1 MRIKF
6 WGTRGSIPKPGPE
19 TVRYGGNTSCVEL
32 GSDAGTLIVLDCG
45 TGAQALGQDILGRG
59 ADGRRGHL
67 LITHAH
73 WDHIQGLPFFAPLY
87 DADSEWHVYGTGG
100 MGASIYDILAG
111 QMDYTYFPVSLD
123 AFFATLRYHNV
134 VEGDFSIDDV
144 EVTTRFLNHPA
155 LAVGYRFTCHGA
167 VVVYSTDHEPHDRGL
182 AFGERP
188 PMHGED
194 EAHRRFLEG
203 ADLLIHDA
211 QYTASEYPD
220 RIGWGHST
228 VEFVVDVAMAA
239 EVKRLALFH
248 HDPMR
253 TDDDLDRVVESC
265 RARVAAAG
273 GTLEVFAAS
282 EGMAVEVEGQL
293 VGESESGH
301 VCGIVPEAPDVTD
314 QSVLKALGDSS
325 LGDQLRDA
333 AQATGLTI
341 HEAETG
347 AEVLAAV
354 ERHRPS
360 VVLVSDTLPG
370 VGVLDL
376 CRAVRGL
383 DGCAANDMPLIVVSN
398 GGDLD
403 RAAGAAAGVS
413 DWLVAPFSTV
423 YARTRLRTWLMRQR
437 RRTVSE

>member
-32 GSDAGTLIVLDCG
+32 TSATGTLIVLDCG
-45 TGAQALGQDILGRG
+45 TGAQALGQDILKRG
-59 ADGRRGHL
+59 AHGRRGHL

-100 MGASIYDILAG
+100 MGASIHDILAG

-123 AFFATLRYHNV
+123 QFFAKVAYHNV

-144 EVTTRFLNHPA
+144 QITTRFLNHPA
-155 LAVGYRFTCHGA
+155 LAVGYRFTCDGGT
-167 VVVYSTDHEPHDRGL
+167 VVYSTDHEPHDRGL
-182 AFGERP
+182 AFGEQP
-188 PMHGED
+188 PMVGED
-194 EAHRRFLEG
+194 EAHLRFLEG

-239 EVKRLALFH
+239 DVKRLALFH

-253 TDDDLDRVVESC
+253 TDDDLDGVVDAC
-265 RARVAAAG
+265 RNRIVAAG

-282 EGMAVEVEGQL
+282 EGMTVEVIGNAANRPGPTQ
-293 VGESESGH
+293 VSGLLS
-301 VCGIVPEAPDVTD
+301 EAPRVTN
-314 QSVLKALGDSS
+314 QSALIAVGDGP
-325 LGDQLRDA
+325 LRDQLRDA
-333 AQATGLTI
+333 VRTTDLTVHLAKTG
-341 HEAETG
+341 E
-347 AEVLAAV
+347 EVLAKV
-354 ERHRPS
+354 ERHHPS
-360 VVLVSDTLPG
+360 VVFLGHPLPDFK
-370 VGVLDL
+370 VLDL

-383 DGCAANDMPLIVVSN
+383 NGCGGHGVAVVVASDGH
-398 GGDLD
+398 DLD
-403 RAAGAAAGVS
+403 RAAGIEAGVT
-413 DWLVAPFSTV
+413 DWFVAPFSTI
-423 YARTRLRTWLMRQR
+423 YARTRLRTWLMRQQQGA
-437 RRTVSE
+437 S